1 MIDLRLG
8 DCLEILRTLGDSSV
22 DSVLTDPPYG
32 LSYMGN
38 KWDYDVPSEEIW
50 SEVLRVLKPGGHLL
64 SFGGSRTYHR
74 MAVSIEDS
82 GFEIRDQIFWV
93 YSSGFPKSMDISKAI
108 DKKLGRK
115 REVIGHKPGV
125 YAVDGNDVGGFK
137 TGLKQKKVQV
147 EITKSSSKEAKHFE
161 GWGTTLKPAHEPI
174 VLARRRPIQTVVSN
188 VLEYGTG
195 GINIDESRI
204 GERWPANVIHDGSP
218 EATEGMGKA
227 SRYFYGSKPSKKDR
241 GEGNTHPTVKPT
253 DLMKYLVRLITPA
266 GGIVMDPFMG
276 SGTTGVAA
284 KSEGFSFLG
293 IEREP
298 DYLEIAKARIHASD

>member
-8 DCLEILRTLGDSSV
+8 DCLEILRTLDDSSI
-22 DSVLTDPPYG
+22 DSVVTDPPYG

-38 KWDYDVPSEEIW
+38 RWDYDVPSKEIW
-50 SEVLRVLKPGGHLL
+50 SDLLRVLKPGGHLL

-93 YSSGFPKSMDISKAI
+93 YGSGFPKSMDISKAI

-115 REVIGHKPGV
+115 REVIGHKPGTT
-125 YAVDGNDVGGFK
+125 AVEGTGVGGCD
-137 TGLKQKKVQV
+137 TGREQKGVQV
-147 EITKSSSKEAKHFE
+147 EITKPSSKEAMHFE
-161 GWGTTLKPAHEPI
+161 GWGTALKPAHEPI

-204 GERWPANVIHDGSP
+204 GERWPANVLHDGSP
-218 EATEGMGKA
+218 EATDGMGKA
-227 SRYFYGSKPSKKDR
+227 SRYFYSSKASKKDR

-253 DLMKYLVRLITPA
+253 DLMRYLVRLITPE
-266 GGIVMDPFMG
+266 GGIVLDPFMG

-298 DYLEIAKARIHASD
+298 DYLEIAKGRIHASD

>member
-8 DCLEILRTLGDSSV
+8 DCLEILRTLGDSSI
-22 DSVLTDPPYG
+22 DSVVTDPPYG
-32 LSYMGN
+32 LSYMGK

-50 SEVLRVLKPGGHLL
+50 SELLRVLKPGGHLL

-93 YSSGFPKSMDISKAI
+93 YGSGFPKSMNISKAI
-108 DKKLGRK
+108 DRRFGLERKIIGTKLGTHSEEGSVGFRT
-115 REVIGHKPGV
+115 GHKQT
-125 YAVDGNDVGGFK
+125 K
-137 TGLKQKKVQV
+137 IQV
-147 EITKSSSKEAKHFE
+147 PITEPASEEAKEFE
-161 GWGTTLKPAHEPI
+161 GLGTTLKPAHEPI

-218 EATEGMGKA
+218 EAIDGMGKA
-227 SRYFYGSKPSKKDR
+227 SRYFYGAKASKKDR
-241 GEGNTHPTVKPT
+241 GKGNGHPTVKPT
-253 DLMKYLVRLITPA
+253 DLMRYLVRMITPKE
-266 GGIVMDPFMG
+266 GMVLDPFMG

-298 DYLEIAKARIHASD
+298 EYLEIAKARIHASD